1 LEPAALGALEDEIA
15 ALKLLCGGPHI
26 VRLHDVFKGNQC
38 VHMVMEEMK
47 GGELLQRVVEKEV
60 YTEREARQTCKVLF
74 DAIDYCHKKRIA
86 HRDIK
91 PENILLVNKDDDT
104 SIKIAD
110 FGFSKKVTKRRCLST
125 LCGTAAYVAPEVL
138 NLNIKGYD
146 ERADMW
152 SIGVV
157 TYILLGGYA
166 PFEGP
171 TNELAAQII
180 LGDYEFDEQYWGHIS
195 NNAKSLI
202 SSLLTVNPDKRSSAE
217 EALQSDW
224 MTAEEETLTVNDLS
238 IAQEKIRDTLPVER
252 LRGAV
257 KTIIATNKLTSLGD
271 SFTSTIT
278 GGTNPS
284 RTLAG
289 EVLQM
294 STKALQ
300 FDHEDQFDGSESGKT
315 FKQLYIIGK
324 ELGTGDFSTIY
335 EAQHKQSKVD
345 YAIKCVPRKDLH
357 PSDAVA
363 LQDEITAL
371 RLLKDCEY
379 VVNLYDVF
387 DEPDTSYVV
396 LEHTHGGD
404 LIDRIIEKAHYREE
418 DAREVCRNLLEGV
431 KHCHKK
437 KIANRNLKPE
447 NLLLVSRES
456 DTDIK
461 ISDFGYAK
469 KVLYPN
475 SLRTQC
481 GTEGYVAPE
490 IISHK
495 PAYDVKCDMWSLG
508 VILYIVLGGYRPFRG
523 SPDEVMRRIRYGEY
537 EFDEKY
543 WGHVSNEAKMLI
555 RSMLTVDPEARISAI
570 NALRSPWINA
580 DPSDLGGS
588 LSKNQE
594 KLKTFKGK
602 DKLRQVVKMVMAANK
617 LQSLG
622 SKYRAFKDF

>member
-1 LEPAALGALEDEIA
+1 
-15 ALKLLCGGPHI
+15 
-26 VRLHDVFKGNQC
+26 
-38 VHMVMEEMK
+38 
-47 GGELLQRVVEKEV
+47 
-60 YTEREARQTCKVLF
+60 
-74 DAIDYCHKKRIA
+74 
-86 HRDIK
+86 
-91 PENILLVNKDDDT
+91 
-104 SIKIAD
+104 
-110 FGFSKKVTKRRCLST
+110 
-125 LCGTAAYVAPEVL
+125 
-138 NLNIKGYD
+138 
-146 ERADMW
+146 
-152 SIGVV
+152 
-157 TYILLGGYA
+157 
-166 PFEGP
+166 
-171 TNELAAQII
+171 
-180 LGDYEFDEQYWGHIS
+180 
-195 NNAKSLI
+195 
-202 SSLLTVNPDKRSSAE
+202 
-217 EALQSDW
+217 
-224 MTAEEETLTVNDLS
+224 
-238 IAQEKIRDTLPVER
+238 
-252 LRGAV
+252 
-257 KTIIATNKLTSLGD
+257 
-271 SFTSTIT
+271 
-278 GGTNPS
+278 
-284 RTLAG
+284 
-289 EVLQM
+289 M

-555 RSMLTVDPEARISAI
+555 RSMLTVDPEARISAV